1 MRSRAPHDKIVIKN
15 WKRFVR
21 NQCGGIVGYMLKENV
36 DKIVKYCRQY
46 QSHGYM
52 MDERNLNAGFNV
64 ELPEENFIRRNI
76 EKLRLILFT
85 GEAGDGKTRIMR
97 NLKEIFA
104 EHGFRNLCVDFSALA
119 EADKELMIERI
130 RNILSKETGD
140 KLVIAANIG
149 AFTQA
154 VLKFDLTLMEEL
166 TRKREDVY
174 LCNFENRN
182 LAEDAEVFRRI
193 IEEFLKSGG
202 EESIHCTER
211 SCIHYDRCC
220 FRENIRMILSD
231 SGREALRA
239 VCNAIYLTGGHLTFR
254 ELLSLLSYIV
264 TFGQD
269 CEERRRYL
277 AEGGEEE
284 KIKYYQIFE
293 PKADALLEKVS
304 RMDPA
309 LKKGVCPQSIDTKEK
324 YINYRRKSYFE
335 APEEKYYEMLNV
347 DYLVPFAQVL
357 KYINTPPYYYDTV
370 QDKNPTLQ
378 SLKRGINKMS
388 SQGKSDTG
396 LVITDTPVILGSQI
410 RTEFMVMQDI
420 NMIWHKYD
428 IGDGKEDQGTG
439 KFWNK
444 FYLSYRSPRNR
455 RLISLLIDY
464 QQFRYLMLCSEDYF
478 VNGNELTVEEHA
490 VNIFYR
496 KILQE
501 REQVYDSI
509 VIRFDNKEDGV
520 CDFSLTVHESED
532 FFSGEKTQSIRIRR
546 ED

>member
-1 MRSRAPHDKIVIKN
+1 MGR
-15 WKRFVR
+15 
-21 NQCGGIVGYMLKENV
+21 MLKENI
-36 DKIVKYCRQY
+36 DRIVRYCRQY
-46 QSHGYM
+46 QAHGYM
-52 MDERNLNAGFNV
+52 MDERNLNDRFNV
-64 ELPEENFIRRNI
+64 ELPEERFIRVNI

-97 NLKEIFA
+97 NLKEVLAKHQF
-104 EHGFRNLCVDFSALA
+104 GDLCVDFSALTEA
-119 EADKELMIERI
+119 EKEQMIERI
-130 RNILSKETGD
+130 RVVLSGKAED

-166 TRKREDVY
+166 TKKREDVY

-182 LAEDAEVFRRI
+182 LAEDKKVFQKI
-193 IEEFLKSGG
+193 IEDFLISDG
-202 EESIHCTER
+202 EESIICMNH
-211 SCIHYDRCC
+211 SCIHYAECC
-220 FRENIRMILSD
+220 FRENIRTILSNP
-231 SGREALRA
+231 GREALRA
-239 VCNAIYLTGGHLTFR
+239 ICNAIYLTGGHLTFR
-254 ELLSLLSYIV
+254 ELLSLISYMI

-269 CEERRRYL
+269 CEERSRYIK
-277 AEGGEEE
+277 AGGEEE

-293 PKADALLEKVS
+293 PQPDALLEKVS

-309 LKKGVCPQSIDTKEK
+309 LKKCVCPKEIDTKEK
-324 YINYRRKSYFE
+324 YINYRRKGYFE
-335 APEEKYYEMLNV
+335 AQENYYEMLNV
-347 DYLVPFAQVL
+347 DYLVPFYQVL
-357 KYINTPPYYYDTV
+357 EYMNTPPYHYDTI
-370 QDKNPTLQ
+370 QDKNPILQ

-428 IGDGKEDQGTG
+428 IENSKVGRGTG

-444 FYLSYRSPRNR
+444 FYLSYRSPKDR

-478 VNGNELTVEEHA
+478 VNRNELTVEEHA

-509 VIRFDNKEDGV
+509 LIRFDNKEDGA

-532 FFSGEKTQSIRIRR
+532 FFSGEKTRSVRIRK

>member
-1 MRSRAPHDKIVIKN
+1 
-15 WKRFVR
+15 
-21 NQCGGIVGYMLKENV
+21 MLKENI
-36 DKIVKYCRQY
+36 DKIVRYCRQY
-46 QSHGYM
+46 QAHGYM
-52 MDERNLNAGFNV
+52 MDERNLNDGFNV
-64 ELPEENFIRRNI
+64 ELPEETFIRQNI
-76 EKLRLILFT
+76 EKLHLILFT

-97 NLKEIFA
+97 NLKEVFVKY
-104 EHGFRNLCVDFSALA
+104 EFHDLCIDFSALTAA
-119 EADKELMIERI
+119 EKEQLIKKIRAVLSGEAKDKM
-130 RNILSKETGD
+130 
-140 KLVIAANIG
+140 VVAANIG

-154 VLKFDLTLMEEL
+154 VLKFDLSLMEEL
-166 TRKREDVY
+166 TKKREDVY

-182 LAEDAEVFRRI
+182 LAENEDVFQKI
-193 IEEFLKSGG
+193 VEDFLAGDGK
-202 EESIHCTER
+202 ESIVCKNY
-211 SCIHYDRCC
+211 SCIHYEKCG
-220 FRENIRMILSD
+220 FRENIHKVLSAP
-231 SGREALRA
+231 GREALRA
-239 VCNAIYLTGGHLTFR
+239 ICNAIYLTGGHLTFR
-254 ELLSLLSYIV
+254 ELLSLISYMV

-269 CEERRRYL
+269 CEERRRYIE
-277 AEGGEEE
+277 AGGEEE

-309 LKKGVCPQSIDTKEK
+309 LKKGSCPKEIDTKEK
-324 YINYRRKSYFE
+324 YINYRRKNYFE
-335 APEEKYYEMLNV
+335 AQVNYYEMLNV
-347 DYLVPFAQVL
+347 DYLVPFYQVL
-357 KYINTPPYYYDTV
+357 KYMNTPPYHYDTI
-370 QDKNPTLQ
+370 QDKNLVLQ
-378 SLKRGINKMS
+378 SLKKGINKMS

-396 LVITDTPVILGSQI
+396 LVVTDTPVILGTQI

-428 IGDGKEDQGTG
+428 IEDSKAGQETG

-444 FYLSYRSPRNR
+444 FYLSYRSPKDR

-478 VNGNELTVEEHA
+478 VNRNELTVEEHA
-490 VNIFYR
+490 VNTFYR

-509 VIRFDNKEDGV
+509 LIRFDNKEDGT

-532 FFSGEKTQSIRIRR
+532 FFTGEKTRSVRIRK